1 MAYHK
6 AVSELMSFSSNSY
19 YVWKKEERPIISF
32 LHKYLS
38 EDDIQEFLETGSVSK
53 FDNIEYFKFDFHK
66 NYFHFLIDLERE
78 HLVVFFK
85 LLNENQND
93 LTNFSLK
100 FIDLVINYDCSN
112 SIKAKLI
119 ENYSKIE
126 DKNKLSYYSLK
137 SMLKDKFQSFYTFS
151 LEYSRPDRRYGIAI
165 KHLDA
170 YLKVF
175 LSNKKFK
182 TFIEMFPELS
192 SQEFVF
198 STDTLKDYGY
208 LDYDK
213 KYYEYLLSLI

>member
-1 MAYHK
+1 
-6 AVSELMSFSSNSY
+6 
-19 YVWKKEERPIISF
+19 
-32 LHKYLS
+32 
-38 EDDIQEFLETGSVSK
+38 
-53 FDNIEYFKFDFHK
+53 
-66 NYFHFLIDLERE
+66 
-78 HLVVFFK
+78 
-85 LLNENQND
+85 
-93 LTNFSLK
+93 
-100 FIDLVINYDCSN
+100 
-112 SIKAKLI
+112 
-119 ENYSKIE
+119 
-126 DKNKLSYYSLK
+126 
-137 SMLKDKFQSFYTFS
+137 MLKDKFQSFYTFS